1 MHLRK
6 ARCYLTGLAILF
18 LAAPIWAR
26 PERARTD
33 TAQWDNSQATMVGTT
48 QVKPG
53 DYQLKAQET
62 KGTLDVLSNGK
73 IVAQA
78 PCHWIELSK
87 KAGNTEVVMNKNEV
101 VQVQFR
107 GRTEAVQLE

>member
-1 MHLRK
+1 MHLHK
-6 ARCYLTGLAILF
+6 ARCYLIGFAVFF
-18 LAAPIWAR
+18 LTAPIWAR
-26 PERARTD
+26 PETARTD
-33 TAQWDNSQATMVGTT
+33 TAQWDNLQPTMIGTT

-53 DYQLKAQET
+53 DYQLRAHET
-62 KGTLDVLSNGK
+62 EDTLDVLRNGK
-73 IVAQA
+73 VVAQV

-101 VQVQFR
+101 VQVQFQ